1 MFATRLADRKTRM
14 RRLAN
19 TRLGEQPGA
28 VHRGLSDGEKA
39 AILILRGKHIGIDAI
54 ADKLNRSPGTI
65 KNFLDVTRRLA
76 ESSGV
81 QYDYKDDLKLKSIDA
96 VRAGLDDE
104 KDNYKRANIGL
115 GVLKGIGEFANET
128 GVQINNLIA
137 ACPPEWASRYLS
149 NEEIVDERSHD
160 DAQKSAGRIG

>member
-1 MFATRLADRKTRM
+1 M
-14 RRLAN
+14 RRLAS

-28 VHRGLSDGEKA
+28 VHRALSDGEKA
-39 AILILRGKHIGIDAI
+39 AILILRGRHIGIDAI

-65 KNFLDVTRRLA
+65 KHFLDMTRQLA
-76 ESSGV
+76 ESSGI
-81 QYDYKDDLKLKSIDA
+81 QYDYKEDLKLKSIDA
-96 VRAGLDDE
+96 VRAGLEDE

-137 ACPPEWASRYLS
+137 AIPPEWEKRYIS
-149 NEEIVDERSHD
+149 NDEEVTS
-160 DAQKSAGRIG
+160 